1 MTKRNFRNHSI
12 NRCSHDARI
21 TQKRGP
27 SMLSSVGIHT
37 PILFTSR
44 LMREIWIISARM
56 FQASLKMCV
65 FLFRLFLFLYF
76 LCFVYFLLF
85 ISLFELFIIEVLD
98 KIWNLPEVNFIHY
111 CTLYKNHNLQSINKR
126 LRNCVPIVW
135 FIYETSLYCRNR
147 RINPNID
154 SID

>member
-1 MTKRNFRNHSI
+1 MFTWCKDHSEEGAFDAIKCGHTYTNTVYKSFNERNLDYKCQDVPSI
-12 NRCSHDARI
+12 FENVC
-21 TQKRGP
+21 
-27 SMLSSVGIHT
+27 
-37 PILFTSR
+37 F
-44 LMREIWIISARM
+44 
-56 FQASLKMCV
+56 
-65 FLFRLFLFLYF
+65 FLFCFICFFFFYF
-76 LCFVYFLLF
+76 LPFVYFLLF

-135 FIYETSLYCRNR
+135 FISETSLYCRNR
-147 RINPNID
+147 RMNPNID

>member
-1 MTKRNFRNHSI
+1 MFTWCKDHSEEGAFDAIKCGHTYTNTVYKSFNERNLDYKCQDVPSI
-12 NRCSHDARI
+12 FENVC
-21 TQKRGP
+21 
-27 SMLSSVGIHT
+27 
-37 PILFTSR
+37 F
-44 LMREIWIISARM
+44 
-56 FQASLKMCV
+56 F
-65 FLFRLFLFLYF
+65 
-76 LCFVYFLLF
+76 CFVSFVSFFFISFLLF

-135 FIYETSLYCRNR
+135 FISETSLYCRNR
-147 RINPNID
+147 RMNPNID

>member
-1 MTKRNFRNHSI
+1 MFTWCKDHSEEGAFDAIKCGHTYTNTVYKSFNERNLDYKCQDVPSI
-12 NRCSHDARI
+12 FEN
-21 TQKRGP
+21 
-27 SMLSSVGIHT
+27 V
-37 PILFTSR
+37 F
-44 LMREIWIISARM
+44 
-56 FQASLKMCV
+56 
-65 FLFRLFLFLYF
+65 FLFCFICFFFFYF
-76 LCFVYFLLF
+76 LPFVYFLLF

-135 FIYETSLYCRNR
+135 FISETSLYCRNR

>member
-1 MTKRNFRNHSI
+1 MFTWCKDHSEEGAFDAIKCGHTYTNTVYKSFNERNLDYKCQDVPSI
-12 NRCSHDARI
+12 FENVCFFCFVSFV
-21 TQKRGP
+21 
-27 SMLSSVGIHT
+27 S
-37 PILFTSR
+37 F
-44 LMREIWIISARM
+44 
-56 FQASLKMCV
+56 FFN
-65 FLFRLFLFLYF
+65 FLP
-76 LCFVYFLLF
+76 FVYFLLF

-135 FIYETSLYCRNR
+135 FISETSLYCRNR
-147 RINPNID
+147 RMNPNID

>member
-1 MTKRNFRNHSI
+1 MFTWCKDHSEEGAFDAIKCGHTYTNTVYKSFNERNLDYKCQDVPSI
-12 NRCSHDARI
+12 FEN
-21 TQKRGP
+21 
-27 SMLSSVGIHT
+27 V
-37 PILFTSR
+37 F
-44 LMREIWIISARM
+44 
-56 FQASLKMCV
+56 
-65 FLFRLFLFLYF
+65 FLFCFICFFFLNFLP
-76 LCFVYFLLF
+76 FVYFLLF

-135 FIYETSLYCRNR
+135 FISETSLYCRNR
-147 RINPNID
+147 RMNPNID

>member
-1 MTKRNFRNHSI
+1 MFTWCKDHSEEGAFDAIKCGHTYTNTVYKSFNERNLDYKCQDVPSI
-12 NRCSHDARI
+12 FENVC
-21 TQKRGP
+21 
-27 SMLSSVGIHT
+27 
-37 PILFTSR
+37 F
-44 LMREIWIISARM
+44 
-56 FQASLKMCV
+56 F
-65 FLFRLFLFLYF
+65 
-76 LCFVYFLLF
+76 CFVSFVSFFFISFLLF

-135 FIYETSLYCRNR
+135 FISETSLYCRNR

>member
-1 MTKRNFRNHSI
+1 MFTWCKDHSEEGAFDAIKCGHTYTNTVYKSFNERNLDYKCQDVPSI
-12 NRCSHDARI
+12 FEN
-21 TQKRGP
+21 
-27 SMLSSVGIHT
+27 V
-37 PILFTSR
+37 F
-44 LMREIWIISARM
+44 
-56 FQASLKMCV
+56 
-65 FLFRLFLFLYF
+65 FLFCFICFFFFYF
-76 LCFVYFLLF
+76 LPFVYFLLF

-135 FIYETSLYCRNR
+135 FISETSLYCRNR
-147 RINPNID
+147 RMNPNID

>member
-1 MTKRNFRNHSI
+1 MFTWCKDHSEEGAFDAIKCGHTYTNTVYKSFNERNLDYKCQDVPSI
-12 NRCSHDARI
+12 FENVCFFCFVSFV
-21 TQKRGP
+21 
-27 SMLSSVGIHT
+27 S
-37 PILFTSR
+37 F
-44 LMREIWIISARM
+44 
-56 FQASLKMCV
+56 F
-65 FLFRLFLFLYF
+65 FYF
-76 LCFVYFLLF
+76 LPFVYFLLF

-135 FIYETSLYCRNR
+135 FISETSLYCRNR
-147 RINPNID
+147 RMNPNID

>member
-1 MTKRNFRNHSI
+1 MFTWCKDHSEEGAYDAIKCGHTYTNTVYKSFNERNLDYKCQVG
-12 NRCSHDARI
+12 CSKH
-21 TQKRGP
+21 
-27 SMLSSVGIHT
+27 LENVC
-37 PILFTSR
+37 F
-44 LMREIWIISARM
+44 
-56 FQASLKMCV
+56 FV
-65 FLFRLFLFLYF
+65 LFRLFLFLYF
-76 LCFVYFLLF
+76 LPFVCFLLF

-135 FIYETSLYCRNR
+135 FISETSLYCRNR